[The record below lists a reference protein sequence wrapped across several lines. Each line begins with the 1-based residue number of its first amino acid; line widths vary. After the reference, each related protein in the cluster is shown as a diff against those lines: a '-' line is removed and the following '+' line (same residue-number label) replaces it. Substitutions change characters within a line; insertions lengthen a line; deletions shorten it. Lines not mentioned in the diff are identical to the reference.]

1 MPDINKPLAQL
12 SIPAEAQALGPA
24 LDFFE
29 SMLKIIGFDKKDTLR
44 MRLALEEASLNVIEH
59 AFDPDEKG
67 ELDIVLERR
76 PNQVVLLVLDK
87 GLPVDFRQV
96 EQGKS
101 EGMGLKLIRGMT
113 DEVTFLNLGKNGKCV
128 ELIKNIPYKI
138 ISDTLTEQEKKELKE
153 MDKTRLESADI
164 ELRFMTPDDATAMAR
179 CVYRSY
185 GYSYALDSI
194 YYPDKIRE
202 NLESG
207 IVKSVISIDKNTKE
221 IVGHLALA
229 YPSIGAKVADSG
241 QAVVDPR
248 YRGHNLFKR
257 MKSFMVEY
265 AQQVGLYGVYSE
277 AVTVHPYTQKG
288 NLSIGAYETG
298 FLLCFIPDSMNFKKI
313 QDEGAVPFRQS
324 VVFFYLRTNPEPNR
338 IVYIPHRH
346 QTIIDKIYKRNN
358 FNRTYGVASGKLIIP
373 EITEANL
380 KIIESIQM
388 SYICVINYGYD
399 FSAMLKHRLAELIE
413 KKIEIN
419 FLDLPMSHPDTA
431 TMYKEAEKLGF
442 FFVGIIPEIDEQGD
456 YVRFLYL
463 NGVKVEPEKYCL
475 VSDFVQELFDY
486 IIKERER
493 VS

>member
-1 MPDINKPLAQL
+1 
-12 SIPAEAQALGPA
+12 
-24 LDFFE
+24 
-29 SMLKIIGFDKKDTLR
+29 
-44 MRLALEEASLNVIEH
+44 
-59 AFDPDEKG
+59 
-67 ELDIVLERR
+67 
-76 PNQVVLLVLDK
+76 
-87 GLPVDFRQV
+87 
-96 EQGKS
+96 
-101 EGMGLKLIRGMT
+101 
-113 DEVTFLNLGKNGKCV
+113 
-128 ELIKNIPYKI
+128 
-138 ISDTLTEQEKKELKE
+138 
-153 MDKTRLESADI
+153 
-164 ELRFMTPDDATAMAR
+164 
-179 CVYRSY
+179 
-185 GYSYALDSI
+185 
-194 YYPDKIRE
+194 
-202 NLESG
+202 
-207 IVKSVISIDKNTKE
+207 
-221 IVGHLALA
+221 
-229 YPSIGAKVADSG
+229 
-241 QAVVDPR
+241 
-248 YRGHNLFKR
+248 
-257 MKSFMVEY
+257 
-265 AQQVGLYGVYSE
+265 
-277 AVTVHPYTQKG
+277 
-288 NLSIGAYETG
+288 
-298 FLLCFIPDSMNFKKI
+298 LCFIPDSMNFKKI